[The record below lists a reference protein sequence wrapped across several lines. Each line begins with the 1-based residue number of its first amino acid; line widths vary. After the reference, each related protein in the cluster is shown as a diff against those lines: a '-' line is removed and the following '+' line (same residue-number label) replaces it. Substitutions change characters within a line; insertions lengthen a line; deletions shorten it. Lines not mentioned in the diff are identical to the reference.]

1 MNWIHAFINSLNDAE
16 VKKLSEIKL
25 IGKEKELAD
34 FFISCQNREL
44 PEAEKICKKFQI
56 SATHY
61 YKICSVL
68 LNKFY
73 NTLTDAEN
81 PFNLFYF
88 LIGKGLYAH
97 FKGAVLLAEKRVLKE
112 KKIDIATFYLN
123 TFHLLLDIPYRFFD
137 EKLRNRFAENYLKYK
152 QNVSIADKEYI
163 KYHCIYNDTNI
174 AAARKN
180 PTRHLKIDVK
190 NLLKNEKKL
199 IENNCY
205 LALYYLYRTICSYYS
220 YFEKNPQE
228 VIVYLQKAI
237 GLKDYIKDFFPVN
250 INHFLNLLYA
260 DALFVNNQTAEALAI
275 YRQILESGI
284 EKNMY
289 GYYYHYEQYVL
300 LNIIHEKYSE
310 AERILEEQFQY
321 CIKNKMDIYATRG
334 AMSYAKLFLSKGDYK
349 NAMEYIRIGNNINE
363 KSFYLPFDIQLRVLE
378 NIAMLLKGDFSFAKK
393 QAKKNI
399 NFVASQKEKQ
409 LLKDYLDLWQ
419 LIIKLCDIAV
429 KKVQNSNEITK
440 ETERLN
446 QIFISLY
453 ANLPRIITQQVL
465 QQISN

>member
-1 MNWIHAFINSLNDAE
+1 MNWIHAFINSLNNAE
-16 VKKLSEIKL
+16 LKKLSELKL

-44 PEAEKICKKFQI
+44 PDAEEICKKFEI

-73 NTLTDAEN
+73 NALTDAEN

-88 LIGKGLYAH
+88 LISKGLYAH

-112 KKIDIATFYLN
+112 KKIDIASFYLK

-137 EKLRNRFAENYLKYK
+137 EKLRNRFAENYLKHK

-163 KYHCIYNDTNI
+163 KYHCIYNDINI

-180 PTRHLKIDVK
+180 PTRHLKTDVK
-190 NLLKNEKKL
+190 KLLSNEKKL
-199 IENNCY
+199 KENNCY

-220 YFEKNPQE
+220 YFEKNPQQ

-260 DALFVNNQTAEALAI
+260 DALFVNNQTEEALSI
-275 YRQILESGI
+275 YRKILESGV

-300 LNIIHEKYSE
+300 LNIIHENFSE
-310 AERILEEQFQY
+310 TERILEEQFQP

-349 NAMEYIRIGNNINE
+349 KAMEYIRIGNNINE

-378 NIAMLLKGDFSFAKK
+378 NMALLIKGDYSFAKK
-393 QAKKNI
+393 QAQKNSKFI
-399 NFVASQKEKQ
+399 ASQKEQQ
-409 LLKDYLDLWQ
+409 LLKDYIDLWS
-419 LIIKLCDIAV
+419 LIIRLCNVALKKEQVSKDIFQEA
-429 KKVQNSNEITK
+429 
-440 ETERLN
+440 ERLN

-453 ANLPRIITQQVL
+453 ANLPRIATEQVIG
-465 QQISN
+465 QK

>member
-1 MNWIHAFINSLNDAE
+1 MNWIHAFINSLNDTE
-16 VKKLSEIKL
+16 LKKLSQLKL
-25 IGKEKELAD
+25 IGKEKELAE
-34 FFISCQNREL
+34 FFISYRNREL
-44 PEAEKICKKFQI
+44 PEAEEICKNFEI
-56 SATHY
+56 STTHY

-97 FKGAVLLAEKRVLKE
+97 FKGAILLAEKRVLKE
-112 KKIDIATFYLN
+112 KKIDIATFYLK

-137 EKLRNRFAENYLKYK
+137 EKLRNRFAESYLKHK
-152 QNVSIADKEYI
+152 QNASIADKEYI
-163 KYHCIYNDTNI
+163 KYHCIYNNINI

-180 PTRHLKIDVK
+180 PTRYLKIDVK
-190 NLLKNEKKL
+190 TLLSNEKKL

-220 YFEKNPQE
+220 YYEKNPQE

-237 GLKDYIKDFFPVN
+237 GLKDNIKDFFPIN
-250 INHFLNLLYA
+250 IDHFLNLLYA
-260 DALFVNNQTAEALAI
+260 DALFVNNQTSEALAI
-275 YRQILESGI
+275 YRKILENGV

-300 LNIIHEKYSE
+300 LNIIQEKYKE
-310 AERILEEQFQY
+310 AEQILNEQFQP

-334 AMSYAKLFLSKGDYK
+334 AMSYAKLFLSIGDYK
-349 NAMEYIRIGNNINE
+349 KAMEYIRIGNNINE

-378 NIAMLLKGDFSFAKK
+378 NMAILLKGDYSFAKK
-393 QAKKNI
+393 LAQKNSKFI
-399 NFVASQKEKQ
+399 ASQKEEK
-409 LLKDYLDLWQ
+409 LLKDYIDLWS
-419 LIIKLCDIAV
+419 LIIRLCNVAL
-429 KKVQNSNEITK
+429 KKEHSSK
-440 ETERLN
+440 ELFQEADRLN

-453 ANLPRIITQQVL
+453 ANLPRIITEHIKGQK
-465 QQISN
+465 